1 MTAHDPLSLYLDIFA
16 LQQQWHLH
24 SSCFRIHHPNWIYLR
39 QPRTKKIHRNVMSSV
54 EVSSGLAEQA
64 MFIQGVL
71 AIVKIFKFNNGF
83 TAVLLS
89 KMKRNLSH
97 AL

>member
-1 MTAHDPLSLYLDIFA
+1 
-16 LQQQWHLH
+16 
-24 SSCFRIHHPNWIYLR
+24 
-39 QPRTKKIHRNVMSSV
+39 MSSV

-89 KMKRNLSH
+89 KM
-97 AL
+97 